1 MTDTDALS
9 WLNGL
14 RLGNP
19 LYWKIVKPYSCA
31 QRIGNVRKLSKWD
44 IKGKKINPLGI
55 LFLSP
60 QINMKQSPGGN
71 KSCFIL

>member
-44 IKGKKINPLGI
+44 IKGKKNQPFGYFVLKPSNQHEAIPRG
-55 LFLSP
+55 
-60 QINMKQSPGGN
+60 K
-71 KSCFIL
+71 